1 MPTPATALDSAL
13 TRRTF
18 AIISHPDAGKTTL
31 TEKLL
36 LFGGAIHLAGEVR
49 ARGANRRARSDW
61 MKIEQQRG
69 ISVTSSVMTF
79 ARGGTVYN
87 LLDTPGHEDFSEDT
101 YRTLTAVD
109 SAVMVIDAARGIEAQ
124 TRKLF
129 EVCRLRDVP
138 ILTFINK
145 VDREGRDPFDLLD
158 EIADMLALDVAPLN
172 WPAGMGGEFKGLYD
186 LRSHRF
192 LPPDGTATG
201 AAGEMV
207 QTSGLDDPQ
216 IDNLCGPIASR
227 LREQAE
233 LALGGYAT
241 LDGDLYRAGALTPV
255 LFGSALK
262 DFGVEALIDALAEF
276 APPPRPQPALPAA
289 VKPTDSHV
297 SGFVVKVQ
305 ANMNPQ
311 HRDRIALMRVASGRF
326 RRGMKLR
333 QVGTGK
339 TIAINSP
346 ILFFAADREIAD
358 EAFPGDI
365 IGIPNHGVLRVG
377 DSLVEK
383 DDITFTGIPNF
394 APEILRRVALKDPT
408 KSKQLRTALTD
419 MAEEG
424 VTQLFKPAIGSQWIV
439 GVVGQLQLEVLI
451 SRLEA
456 EYRVAAGFEP
466 SPFETARWVSGE
478 PAELKRFIEEHRAAM
493 AEDRDGSPV
502 FMARDAWELNYV
514 SQRETAIRFSATRE
528 RA

>member
-1 MPTPATALDSAL
+1 MSDPAP
-13 TRRTF
+13 RRTF

-36 LFGGAIHLAGEVR
+36 LFGGAIHMAGEVR
-49 ARGANRRARSDW
+49 ARGQNRRARSDW
-61 MKIEQQRG
+61 MKIEQARG

-79 ARGGTVYN
+79 ERNGMMFN

-145 VDREGRDPFDLLD
+145 VDREGRDPFELLD
-158 EIADMLALDVAPLN
+158 EVSDMLALDVAPLN

-186 LRSHRF
+186 LRTRKF
-192 LPPDGTATG
+192 LKPDGTGTN
-201 AAGEMV
+201 AAGESV
-207 QTSGLDDPQ
+207 QTTGLDDPL
-216 IDNLCGPIASR
+216 IDTMCGPIAQR
-227 LREQAE
+227 LRDQAD

-241 LDGDLYRAGALTPV
+241 LDLDLYRKGALTPV

-276 APPPRPQPALPAA
+276 APAPRPQPALKDGVSEP
-289 VKPTDSHV
+289 VKPSDAQV
-297 SGFVVKVQ
+297 SGFVFKVQ

-311 HRDRIALMRVASGRF
+311 HRDRIAFLRIASGKF

-333 QVGTGK
+333 QVATGK
-339 TIAINSP
+339 AIAINSP
-346 ILFFAADREIAD
+346 IFFFAQEREIAD

-383 DDITFTGIPNF
+383 DDVTFTGIPNF
-394 APEILRRVALKDPT
+394 APEILRRVRLGDPT

-424 VTQLFKPAIGSQWIV
+424 VTQLFKPLLGSQWVV

-456 EYRVAAGFEP
+456 EYRVAASFEP
-466 SPFETARWVSGE
+466 SPYETARWIAGD
-478 PAELKRFIEEHRAAM
+478 PAELKRFMEDNRGAM
-493 AEDRDGSPV
+493 AEDRDGAPV
-502 FMARDAWELNYV
+502 FMARDSWELNYV
-514 SQRETAIRFSATRE
+514 TQRETAIRFSATRE